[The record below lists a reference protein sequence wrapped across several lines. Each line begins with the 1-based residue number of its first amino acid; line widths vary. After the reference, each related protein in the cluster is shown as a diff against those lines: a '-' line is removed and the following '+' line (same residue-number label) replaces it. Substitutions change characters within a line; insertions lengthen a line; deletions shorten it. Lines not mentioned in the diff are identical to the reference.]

1 MSRSL
6 IERRLTDVHA
16 RLRKA
21 REELAVIDEQLQV
34 LADHAEEA
42 RLRALVS
49 ETPLANKEYQEAQRH
64 VDAMERS
71 RRMVAASIDE
81 LQLAQDDLLDRLVI
95 ESH

>member
-16 RLRKA
+16 RLQKT
-21 REELAVIDEQLQV
+21 REELAVIDEQLEV

-49 ETPLANKEYQEAQRH
+49 ETPLANREYQEAQRH

-81 LQLAQDDLLDRLVI
+81 LQLAQDELLDRLVI

>member
-1 MSRSL
+1 MSRSI

-16 RLRKA
+16 RLQKA
-21 REELAVIDEQLQV
+21 REELAVIDEQLEV
-34 LADHAEEA
+34 LADHAEQA

-64 VDAMERS
+64 ADAMARS
-71 RRMVAASIDE
+71 RRTVAASIDE

-95 ESH
+95 EPR